1 MTSKNSSDTSVKSV
15 EELSGRLL
23 TVNEAANILHIKPG
37 TLANWLSQKRYGL
50 KRLKIGGKTLLDSN
64 QVKSLLNQVLEE

>member
-1 MTSKNSSDTSVKSV
+1 MTSKNSSGISEKSV

-64 QVKSLLNQVLEE
+64 K